1 MSFFT
6 FDEHRGL
13 HIVTRFETLWT
24 ALAADE
30 HFRAFFDALADVG
43 LHTVI
48 LSLGYHRSHG
58 GFGVGGVADRESA
71 HRPSYGLLHCV
82 QRVLRHKKPCSGGAG
97 FTAVQEGHGESDG
110 MAWSSTASSSR
121 IEGDFPP
128 SSRVTRFILAAPS
141 RVMLSPTPTKPVNE
155 IFATSTFLSLY
166 EIYSRTGQRGRARRS
181 LSIVA

>member
-97 FTAVQEGHGESDG
+97 FTAVQEGHGESRRDG
-110 MAWSSTASSSR
+110 LVEHGV
-121 IEGDFPP
+121 IEQD
-128 SSRVTRFILAAPS
+128 
-141 RVMLSPTPTKPVNE
+141 
-155 IFATSTFLSLY
+155 
-166 EIYSRTGQRGRARRS
+166 RG
-181 LSIVA
+181 